1 MRITREL
8 LHRIAE
14 NTVEE
19 RAKKDDSIIAAYL
32 HGTVLEGEDPVL
44 GGAADID
51 IVFIHEDFDRERE
64 IIRMTEDIH
73 LDIEHHSKAQY
84 QPPKEL
90 RTRPWLGYAVYQ
102 CQLLFDPQ
110 HFLNFTQAGVRGMF
124 FDYENVLTRCETLLN
139 RARAVWLHFHN
150 REIVFG
156 PDQVR
161 MFLHAVDDAVNAI
174 ACLYG
179 PPLGGRRFLF
189 RFKLLAEEHKLFDKY
204 TAVIKLI
211 SGGLFPGGPKAVE
224 EVKGWMLEWA
234 EDFHRLNDNY
244 DVPQELH
251 IHRLAYYM
259 RGYEAML
266 GSDDP
271 ETMLWPLL
279 DTWTLM
285 AETMPSQ
292 AGAWQAVC
300 ERVGLLGEH
309 FPKQLDGLDA
319 LLDQIEIMLEN
330 WEPGDQ
336 EG

>member
-1 MRITREL
+1 
-8 LHRIAE
+8 
-14 NTVEE
+14 
-19 RAKKDDSIIAAYL
+19 
-32 HGTVLEGEDPVL
+32 
-44 GGAADID
+44 
-51 IVFIHEDFDRERE
+51 
-64 IIRMTEDIH
+64 
-73 LDIEHHSKAQY
+73 
-84 QPPKEL
+84 
-90 RTRPWLGYAVYQ
+90 
-102 CQLLFDPQ
+102 
-110 HFLNFTQAGVRGMF
+110 
-124 FDYENVLTRCETLLN
+124 
-139 RARAVWLHFHN
+139 
-150 REIVFG
+150 
-156 PDQVR
+156 
-161 MFLHAVDDAVNAI
+161 
-174 ACLYG
+174 
-179 PPLGGRRFLF
+179 
-189 RFKLLAEEHKLFDKY
+189 
-204 TAVIKLI
+204 
-211 SGGLFPGGPKAVE
+211 
-224 EVKGWMLEWA
+224 MLEWA